1 VPETDPAPALLGE
14 LSPLTA
20 MGVALPP
27 PSLLAQSVAPA
38 PAAAVPNAPPGAA
51 GLPLAEVEA
60 AGEDARAGGEPS
72 GSPEA
77 ELSQEEQSQVE
88 QLETRDREV
97 RQHEQAHLAAAG
109 GYARGGASY
118 EYETGPDGKRYAVG
132 GEVSIDTSKVSG
144 DPEATI
150 RKAQIVYRAALA
162 PAEPS
167 SQDRSIAS
175 QAKRMEMAARQDL
188 TKVQI
193 EEGAGSTQE
202 ADASGQD
209 RRDEATGQDLVAT
222 ELPGSA
228 ASPATDGGD
237 VGFLLDLLG

>member
-1 VPETDPAPALLGE
+1 MPETDPAHALLGE

-20 MGVALPP
+20 IGAALPP
-27 PSLLAQSVAPA
+27 PSLLSQSVAPA
-38 PAAAVPNAPPGAA
+38 AAVLNAPPG
-51 GLPLAEVEA
+51 A

-193 EEGAGSTQE
+193 EEGAGSTKE

-209 RRDEATGQDLVAT
+209 RRNGPATGQDLVAT